1 MSTACFRDRSAIDIE
16 LTGFAMFR
24 AGDVRV
30 RAGGVTHIGP
40 VMRVGANVLVEVEGG
55 SRRNV
60 RGPGVE
66 THFGREDIWR
76 QSRRPGAHSISSR
89 PHLASRRARSQEGRS
104 TSSRSSVPE
113 SRRTASISTAPTS
126 PRPATASHASSLAS
140 TSSRRCRSSPSE
152 HRSSHGNLQGAVINF
167 ITRQGSDRWQYD
179 TSYFAQPGGLTS
191 EPVRLGCGDC
201 GEPDS
206 GYHRSRY
213 RDFTTSLGGPAIRD
227 RLWFFAG
234 YQYLRDNDSQPGT
247 DPDSPRKYEQNKL
260 SAKLTWQLAKG
271 WQLIHSVQAERWV
284 NPEQPTYT
292 KKISSTQEQRAS
304 SPAMTLA
311 HLTHSASANTVWD
324 VRVGQLRF
332 SQESSPTSGDRL
344 AANRSDL
351 ETQITTG
358 GPQQIG
364 GVDQIRTSAK
374 GTVSHYQTGLLGS
387 DHEWRIG
394 GSLEKGE
401 HRSLTVIPSGE
412 RFTYRTGIPA
422 QRFSAAPSNAG
433 GQFITSAAFVSDT
446 FTVQRFVTITA
457 GLRFD
462 HNRAISQDVREL
474 DADGRDTGN
483 DIAGLGTLY
492 TENVLSPRLG
502 FTARLGADGRTL
514 LRGSYGRFS
523 QGVMTGEV
531 SPVHPGQAVVTMTDY
546 NSETGTSSG
555 HLPA

>member
-1 MSTACFRDRSAIDIE
+1 MAHDEMSAVLESKRTSAARILAAIP
-16 LTGFAMFR
+16 TTRR
-24 AGDVRV
+24 AFDFVKATPGVSQSSQSGGALNLV
-30 RAGGVTHIGP
+30 SVFGAGVTENSFYIDGTNFTATSNGIARIEPGLDFIEEVQVQSIG
-40 VMRVGANVLVEVEGG
+40 ASVEY
-55 SRRNV
+55 
-60 RGPGVE
+60 
-66 THFGREDIWR
+66 
-76 QSRRPGAHSISSR
+76 
-89 PHLASRRARSQEGRS
+89 
-104 TSSRSSVPE
+104 
-113 SRRTASISTAPTS
+113 
-126 PRPATASHASSLAS
+126 
-140 TSSRRCRSSPSE
+140 
-152 HRSSHGNLQGAVINF
+152 GNLQGAVINF

-191 EPVRLGCGDC
+191 EPIRLGCGDC

-364 GVDQIRTSAK
+364 GVDQILYVRK
-374 GTVSHYQTGLLGS
+374 GDRQPLP
-387 DHEWRIG
+387 DW
-394 GSLEKGE
+394 
-401 HRSLTVIPSGE
+401 
-412 RFTYRTGIPA
+412 
-422 QRFSAAPSNAG
+422 
-433 GQFITSAAFVSDT
+433 
-446 FTVQRFVTITA
+446 TA
-457 GLRFD
+457 GQRSRVE
-462 HNRAISQDVREL
+462 NWRVVGKRRAPI
-474 DADGRDTGN
+474 ADGDSFG
-483 DIAGLGTLY
+483 
-492 TENVLSPRLG
+492 
-502 FTARLGADGRTL
+502 
-514 LRGSYGRFS
+514 
-523 QGVMTGEV
+523 
-531 SPVHPGQAVVTMTDY
+531 
-546 NSETGTSSG
+546 
-555 HLPA
+555 